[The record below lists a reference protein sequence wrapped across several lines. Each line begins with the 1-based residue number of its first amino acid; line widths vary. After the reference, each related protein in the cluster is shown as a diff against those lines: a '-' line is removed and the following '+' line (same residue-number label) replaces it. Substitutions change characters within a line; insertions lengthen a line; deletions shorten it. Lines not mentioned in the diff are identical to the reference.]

1 MFRNHRC
8 VYFDC
13 SQVDE
18 KDIPFNKL
26 VNKIGEAV
34 KKYNIEY
41 ALNKLTTVNDLV
53 FYKAVEA
60 YKCQGGQIKN
70 VYMKFEGWPPR
81 KFDESFKLILDKSI
95 PLDTHLESFSDVV
108 IRFHNGVLKLSEITR

>member
-8 VYFDC
+8 VYFEC
-13 SQVDE
+13 GQGEE

-41 ALNKLTTVNDLV
+41 ALNKCITIYDLI

-60 YKCQGGQIKN
+60 YKCQGGKIKN

-81 KFDESFKLILDKSI
+81 KFDESYKLNLDKTI
-95 PLDTHLESFSDVV
+95 PMDSHLKSFSDAV
-108 IRFHNGVLKLSEITR
+108 ISFHNGILKLNEIK